1 MLFRSL
7 WIILSIVACFL
18 TALKVNLFNVI
29 SLLKKNSLLIVSLF
43 YLCAGLF
50 GLFFFML
57 TNKSQIN
64 INYDFKTIILILF
77 TGFILLITTTL
88 VIYTLK
94 ITPNLAYTHSI
105 INLNII
111 ITIILSYLVFNQK
124 LNKFTLFGMLL
135 SLLGIIIVI
144 FNYKK

>member
-1 MLFRSL
+1 
-7 WIILSIVACFL
+7 
-18 TALKVNLFNVI
+18 
-29 SLLKKNSLLIVSLF
+29 
-43 YLCAGLF
+43 
-50 GLFFFML
+50 ML